1 MKIREVIAAKAIKDI
16 VTISPDAT
24 VRELL
29 ALLARYNIGAAVVS
43 GDGSTV
49 DGIVSERDV
58 VRRLDDNDAALDD
71 TVAQIM
77 TAHVQTCEPS
87 SSLDEVR
94 KTMTEGRFRHLPV
107 CDGDRLVG
115 VISIGDVVK
124 AYIDQVE
131 FERDQLDS
139 YVHQTAREPRVGSSG
154 P

>member
-1 MKIREVIAAKAIKDI
+1 MKIREVISGKAIKDV
-16 VTISPDAT
+16 VTIRPDAT

-29 ALLARYNIGAAVVS
+29 ALLAEYNIGAAVVS
-43 GDGSTV
+43 EDGSAV

-58 VRRLDDNDAALDD
+58 VRRLNADDAALED

-77 TAHVQTCEPS
+77 TSDVQTCEAS

-94 KTMTEGRFRHLPV
+94 NTMTQGRFRHLPV
-107 CDGDRLVG
+107 CENGSLIG

-139 YVHQTAREPRVGSSG
+139 YVHQT
-154 P
+154 